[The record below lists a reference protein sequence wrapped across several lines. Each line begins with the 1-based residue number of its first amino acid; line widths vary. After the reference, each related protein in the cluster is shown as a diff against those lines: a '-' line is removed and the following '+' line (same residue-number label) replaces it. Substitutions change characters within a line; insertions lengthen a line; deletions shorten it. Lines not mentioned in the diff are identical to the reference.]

1 MVRPYRMQRR
11 ADSVEATRARIIDSA
26 SQLFRERLDP
36 EAITIE
42 ETASRAGVSA
52 MTVARHFQTKAR
64 LFAELINTFE
74 SQGRDRM
81 VAMRGAPVADV
92 GAAIKGIYTE
102 YEEFGDFFLRMQSV
116 ERLRPGMR
124 ELLNRARAL
133 HRSWLESAFAP
144 QLKRIGRAERKDVV
158 TALVVACE
166 LQTWKQLRRDLGLSR
181 RKAES
186 IVRRLVSA
194 LLEEEGGHHGNV
206 SVLHVRRR
214 RQSSTDH
221 RDRH

>member
-1 MVRPYRMQRR
+1 MARPYRMKRR
-11 ADSVEATRARIIDSA
+11 AESVEATRTRILDA
-26 SQLFRERLDP
+26 AGQLLRDRLDP

-64 LFAELINTFE
+64 LFAELINTIE

-81 VAMRGAPVADV
+81 VAIRGAPVADV
-92 GAAIKGIYTE
+92 NAAIKGIYNE
-102 YEEFGDFFLRMQSV
+102 YEEFGDYFLRMQAV

-144 QLKRIGRAERKDVV
+144 QLRRIGRSEREDVV

-166 LQTWKQLRRDLGLSR
+166 LQTWKQLRRDLGLPR

-186 IVRRLVSA
+186 VVRRIVSA
-194 LLEEEGGHHGNV
+194 LLEEGGHRGKV
-206 SVLHVRRR
+206 SVLYDRRR